1 MDLLQSMRIFLKVAD
16 FGSFTRAAE
25 ALNIGRPQVTL
36 SIRDLEASLGV
47 RLFQRTTRKVTLSTE
62 GASFYERAEEILRSV
77 AEATSMFGRPG
88 GSLRGKLR
96 IDIPSAFAQA
106 NFIDSLREFTR
117 TYPDVDLVLGVTDRN
132 VDMVAEGVDCVLR
145 IGELKDSSMVV
156 RRIGAALMVTCA
168 SPRYLEEFGEPI
180 GLSDL
185 PEHRSVN
192 FLSGSNRRPLAW
204 HFLENGQPTVL
215 TPKGA
220 ILVNDS
226 HAYVECAASGFGIVQ
241 VPGVLVD
248 RYLADGRLR
257 EILIPFR
264 PLPRPVSVL
273 YPSKRYLAPQVR
285 VFVDWIQERF
295 MTLHGTWL
303 THP

>member
-1 MDLLQSMRIFLKVAD
+1 M
-16 FGSFTRAAE
+16 
-25 ALNIGRPQVTL
+25 
-36 SIRDLEASLGV
+36 
-47 RLFQRTTRKVTLSTE
+47 
-62 GASFYERAEEILRSV
+62 
-77 AEATSMFGRPG
+77 
-88 GSLRGKLR
+88 
-96 IDIPSAFAQA
+96 
-106 NFIDSLREFTR
+106 
-117 TYPDVDLVLGVTDRN
+117 LGVTDRN

-145 IGELKDSSMVV
+145 IGELKDSRMVV

-180 GLSDL
+180 CLSDL

-192 FLSGSNRRPLAW
+192 FLSGS
-204 HFLENGQPTVL
+204 VL
-215 TPKGA
+215 TPKDA

-241 VPGVLVD
+241 APGVLVD

-257 EILIPFR
+257 EILVPFR

-295 MTLHGTWL
+295 TTLHGIWL